1 MVSHLERTIS
11 ALQERFPHGVL
22 GKAEFRG
29 DITLQIDS
37 ASLVAVCR
45 YLRDEPAL
53 GYNVLVDIGAVDYS
67 PQEPRFALFY
77 IVYAL
82 VQNTRLRLKVLLP
95 GAEPVAPSIS
105 GIWPSANWP
114 EREAFD
120 MMGIGFEGHPD
131 LRRIL
136 MPADWEG
143 HPHRKDYPLGYEEV
157 QFTFNKREIDAR
169 KKYATS

>member
-1 MVSHLERTIS
+1 MSHLERTIS

>member
-1 MVSHLERTIS
+1 MSHLERTIS
-11 ALQERFPHGVL
+11 ALQQRFPHGLL
-22 GKAEFRG
+22 GTAEFRG

-45 YLRDEPAL
+45 YLRDEPTL

-77 IVYAL
+77 IVCAL
-82 VQNTRLRLKVLLP
+82 AQNTRLRLKVLLP
-95 GAEPVAPSIS
+95 GTEPVAPSIS

-157 QFTFNKREIDAR
+157 QFTFNKSEIDAR

>member
-1 MVSHLERTIS
+1 MSHLERTIS

-67 PQEPRFALFY
+67 PQQPRFALFY

-120 MMGIGFEGHPD
+120 MMGIGFEGHLD

>member
-1 MVSHLERTIS
+1 MSHLERTIS

-95 GAEPVAPSIS
+95 GAEPVAPSIF
-105 GIWPSANWP
+105 GIWPSANGP

>member
-1 MVSHLERTIS
+1 MSHLERTIS
-11 ALQERFPHGVL
+11 ALQERFPAGVL

>member
-1 MVSHLERTIS
+1 MSHLERTIS

-95 GAEPVAPSIS
+95 GAGPVAPSIS

>member
-1 MVSHLERTIS
+1 MSHLERTIS

-82 VQNTRLRLKVLLP
+82 VQNTRLRLKVLLH

>member
-1 MVSHLERTIS
+1 MSHLERTIS

-77 IVYAL
+77 IMYAL

>member
-1 MVSHLERTIS
+1 MSHLERTIS

-95 GAEPVAPSIS
+95 DAEPVAPSIS